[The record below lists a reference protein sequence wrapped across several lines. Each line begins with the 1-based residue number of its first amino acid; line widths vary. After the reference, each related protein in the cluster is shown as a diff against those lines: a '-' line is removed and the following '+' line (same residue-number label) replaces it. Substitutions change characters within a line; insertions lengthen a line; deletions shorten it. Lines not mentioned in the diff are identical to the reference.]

1 MQHILG
7 MQEGSLLPKYVKR
20 ICRFRFLFNFAL
32 DKAGTETEKRIKLGF
47 IFSVVAPTMLPAGSI
62 VRALYHKL

>member
-20 ICRFRFLFNFAL
+20 ISRFRFLCNFAL
-32 DKAGTETEKRIKLGF
+32 DKAGTKMLKRIALGF
-47 IFSVVAPTMLPAGSI
+47 IFSVVDPI
-62 VRALYHKL
+62 HC